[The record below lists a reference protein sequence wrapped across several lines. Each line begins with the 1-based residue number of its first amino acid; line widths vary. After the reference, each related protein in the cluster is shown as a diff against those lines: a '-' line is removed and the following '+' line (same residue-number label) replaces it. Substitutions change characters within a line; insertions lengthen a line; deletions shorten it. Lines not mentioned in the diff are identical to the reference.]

1 MKKLLSSLLTLAALS
16 AALCV
21 PAAAEEAA
29 EAPAEAPAFVR
40 VWGRVSS
47 WDRDGLFL
55 KNDNQ
60 DDPLSEV
67 VIHPGEAP
75 VVDAVTGLPLDLKSV
90 KEGDALYA
98 WAGPAITLSL
108 PPQMAAEIIV
118 GNIPAGFRAP
128 EYCEIAGRASAGGN
142 GFRFP
147 LSGGGT
153 LEVTDKTAY
162 TPWLTRQIVRMEDL
176 TPGTRA
182 LVWKNAEG
190 AAEKVLVFPCAYRGY
205 VSVRSGGDGVHAA
218 VNSGFQPEPDKD
230 VPEIFCKQTEA
241 GVMAPIR
248 AIAEAAG
255 YSVSWDKN
263 RGAVVYD
270 ENVDVVFYV
279 YPGDNVVW
287 TPERGETTIF
297 APCVKEGGTT
307 YLPLEELCH
316 WLNLY
321 LVRE

>member
-47 WDRDGLFL
+47 WDRDGLLL

-128 EYCEIAGRASAGGN
+128 EYCEIAGRAVFPAPGGEGSAQ
-142 GFRFP
+142 FP
-147 LSGGGT
+147 LTGGGT
-153 LEVTDKTAY
+153 QEVTDKTPSVSY
-162 TPWLTRQIVRMEDL
+162 THLTL
-176 TPGTRA
+176 P
-182 LVWKNAEG
+182 
-190 AAEKVLVFPCAYRGY
+190 
-205 VSVRSGGDGVHAA
+205 
-218 VNSGFQPEPDKD
+218 
-230 VPEIFCKQTEA
+230 
-241 GVMAPIR
+241 PIR
-248 AIAEAAG
+248 
-255 YSVSWDKN
+255 
-263 RGAVVYD
+263 
-270 ENVDVVFYV
+270 
-279 YPGDNVVW
+279 
-287 TPERGETTIF
+287 
-297 APCVKEGGTT
+297 
-307 YLPLEELCH
+307 
-316 WLNLY
+316 
-321 LVRE
+321 LV